1 MNREQRSEETMT
13 RRLVVKLR
21 ELTFTSGDETATDED
36 HVYNQ
41 IKNSFPI
48 VIVFFFFK
56 SFSVMLFFHQRIR
69 LEM

>member
-1 MNREQRSEETMT
+1 MT

-48 VIVFFFFK
+48 GIVCFRFFFFFLRV
-56 SFSVMLFFHQRIR
+56 SQ
-69 LEM
+69 